1 MLLPQV
7 IPGKFAEHFRD
18 KIEGSITLESLGGYT
33 FEVQVAK
40 NFGRIVLQSGWK
52 SFVSAHDLKK
62 MDFLVFK
69 YNGMSRMKVLI
80 FDPSG
85 CEKVPPC
92 FVTKNAIN
100 GGKKREEAIVIA
112 SGDANN
118 HPMRAP
124 ETKKKALKQR
134 DRRLILILHF
144 NCTFFSEQDF
154 SRKYSDVCL
163 PFKSKRWILQ
173 CHGKS
178 WEVTC
183 RIKAGKCQGKF
194 KMLCNG
200 WAQFA
205 GDNYLQLGDIL
216 LFEQLK
222 TKKYRMNVH
231 IIRNEYATMMRK
243 PSKGCK
249 ETDANYH
256 RNYHTYDHGKH
267 FFKVLIGDFHKR
279 LVIPGKFAK
288 HFRDKIERNITLESF
303 GGLTFDVQVAKN
315 LGRIVLQSGWKSF
328 VSAHDLKKMDFLVFK
343 YNGMSRMKVLIFDP
357 SGCEKVPPCFV
368 AKNAIS
374 GGMTSSEDDEA
385 HSVPSYMLPQGT
397 SLDSMQKKKL
407 KERLRSMCSEIPIY
421 VCVMKKYNIS
431 GSSKSMVFSK
441 KYSDVC
447 LPIKSTRWILQCHGK
462 SWEMTCRI
470 LVRKDQGEM
479 KRLRNGW
486 ARFAGDNNLQLG
498 DICVFEQLKTKK
510 YMMNVHIIRKD

>member
-1 MLLPQV
+1 
-7 IPGKFAEHFRD
+7 
-18 KIEGSITLESLGGYT
+18 
-33 FEVQVAK
+33 
-40 NFGRIVLQSGWK
+40 
-52 SFVSAHDLKK
+52 
-62 MDFLVFK
+62 
-69 YNGMSRMKVLI
+69 
-80 FDPSG
+80 
-85 CEKVPPC
+85 
-92 FVTKNAIN
+92 
-100 GGKKREEAIVIA
+100 
-112 SGDANN
+112 
-118 HPMRAP
+118 
-124 ETKKKALKQR
+124 
-134 DRRLILILHF
+134 
-144 NCTFFSEQDF
+144 
-154 SRKYSDVCL
+154 
-163 PFKSKRWILQ
+163 
-173 CHGKS
+173 
-178 WEVTC
+178 
-183 RIKAGKCQGKF
+183 
-194 KMLCNG
+194 
-200 WAQFA
+200 
-205 GDNYLQLGDIL
+205 
-216 LFEQLK
+216 
-222 TKKYRMNVH
+222 
-231 IIRNEYATMMRK
+231 MMRK

-368 AKNAIS
+368 AKNAISGELVKTPVTKKKAWKQRDRSRISITSSRSLFNSS

>member
-1 MLLPQV
+1 MRKPSKGCNKGNANCQWSDRTDDHGKHFFKILIGDFHKRLV

-134 DRRLILILHF
+134 DRSRIIISSSRSLSKSSGGM
-144 NCTFFSEQDF
+144 TSSEDDEACSAPSYMLPQGASLDNIQQKKVKERGRAICSEIPIYVCVVKKSNISGRSQAMDF

-231 IIRNEYATMMRK
+231 IIRNE
-243 PSKGCK
+243 
-249 ETDANYH
+249 
-256 RNYHTYDHGKH
+256 
-267 FFKVLIGDFHKR
+267 
-279 LVIPGKFAK
+279 
-288 HFRDKIERNITLESF
+288 
-303 GGLTFDVQVAKN
+303 
-315 LGRIVLQSGWKSF
+315 
-328 VSAHDLKKMDFLVFK
+328 
-343 YNGMSRMKVLIFDP
+343 
-357 SGCEKVPPCFV
+357 
-368 AKNAIS
+368 
-374 GGMTSSEDDEA
+374 
-385 HSVPSYMLPQGT
+385 
-397 SLDSMQKKKL
+397 
-407 KERLRSMCSEIPIY
+407 
-421 VCVMKKYNIS
+421 
-431 GSSKSMVFSK
+431 
-441 KYSDVC
+441 
-447 LPIKSTRWILQCHGK
+447 
-462 SWEMTCRI
+462 
-470 LVRKDQGEM
+470 
-479 KRLRNGW
+479 
-486 ARFAGDNNLQLG
+486 
-498 DICVFEQLKTKK
+498 
-510 YMMNVHIIRKD
+510 